1 MLLKIARVKR
11 FVFFI
16 FLINLFFSIFSFGES
31 REKIW
36 KKIDEGLYLAEIDPE
51 KITLIKIDPKFYSF
65 KLLCAS
71 ELGNMRMTIKKWG
84 QKYNL
89 ISAINAGMF
98 QADGFKSVGYMKN
111 FNHLNNPRLN
121 TKHKAVLAFN
131 PIDETVPEIQ
141 IIDLTCQEFE
151 TLKFKYNTLIQ
162 GIRMISCRQENVW
175 SKQNKRWSI
184 SALGIDKDRNAL
196 FIFSESPYS
205 VHDFINF
212 LLSLP
217 ISIYNAMYLEGGPE
231 ATLYFNKNGIEFEK
245 IGTYIIDSTEEQLH
259 KIARPIPN
267 VIGIIKK

>member
-1 MLLKIARVKR
+1 
-11 FVFFI
+11 
-16 FLINLFFSIFSFGES
+16 
-31 REKIW
+31 
-36 KKIDEGLYLAEIDPE
+36 
-51 KITLIKIDPKFYSF
+51 
-65 KLLCAS
+65 
-71 ELGNMRMTIKKWG
+71 
-84 QKYNL
+84 
-89 ISAINAGMF
+89 
-98 QADGFKSVGYMKN
+98 
-111 FNHLNNPRLN
+111 
-121 TKHKAVLAFN
+121 
-131 PIDETVPEIQ
+131 
-141 IIDLTCQEFE
+141 
-151 TLKFKYNTLIQ
+151 
-162 GIRMISCRQENVW
+162 MISCRQENVW